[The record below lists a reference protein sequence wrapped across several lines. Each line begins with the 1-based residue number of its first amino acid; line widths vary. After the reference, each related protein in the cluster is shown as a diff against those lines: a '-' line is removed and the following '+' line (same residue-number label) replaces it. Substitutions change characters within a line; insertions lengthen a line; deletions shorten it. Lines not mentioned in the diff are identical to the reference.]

1 MRLQRA
7 LCGVALLAFSLMGVA
22 APQRVVSLDLCTD
35 WLLAL
40 HAPRT
45 QVAALSPLH
54 KRQYPVAWLGAAWPS
69 HDGSLEQILQL
80 APDLVL
86 AGEYNAPLLQ
96 RRLRQLGVRVET
108 LPLPRT
114 LQEVPAY
121 EQRVLSLLGLP
132 SERASPIPPATPTT
146 SAQHPRLLLLGA
158 NGIATGQGTLENELI
173 QQAGWRNYVAEQ
185 GYIALNLED
194 IIAHPPDA
202 IVWAA
207 PQRPALANRFAEH
220 PVLKKALP
228 AERWLR
234 TEYWRWQCPGPWT
247 WELIKQL
254 QP

>member
-1 MRLQRA
+1 MHVWRA
-7 LCGVALLAFSLMGVA
+7 LCGLLWLGFMCPSMAV
-22 APQRVVSLDLCTD
+22 PQRVLSLDLCTD
-35 WLLAL
+35 WLLAW

-45 QVAALSPLH
+45 QVVALSPLH
-54 KRQYPVAWLGAAWPS
+54 QQQYPVEWLGAAWPT
-69 HDGSLEQILQL
+69 HDGSLEHILQL

-114 LQEVPAY
+114 LQQMYAY

-132 SERASPIPPATPTT
+132 VERASPIPTMREV
-146 SAQHPRLLLLGA
+146 SAERPRLLLLGA
-158 NGIATGQGTLENELI
+158 NGIGTGQNTLENQLI
-173 QQAGWRNYVAEQ
+173 QQAGWRNYLPES
-185 GYIALNLED
+185 GYISLNLED
-194 IIAHPPDA
+194 IVAHPPDA
-202 IVWAA
+202 ILWAA

-220 PVLKKALP
+220 PVLRRAVP

-234 TEYWRWQCPGPWT
+234 SEYWRWQCPGPWT

>member
-1 MRLQRA
+1 MHVWRA
-7 LCGVALLAFSLMGVA
+7 LCGLLWLGFMCPSMAV
-22 APQRVVSLDLCTD
+22 PQRVLSLDLCTD
-35 WLLAL
+35 WLLAW

-45 QVAALSPLH
+45 QVVALSPLH
-54 KRQYPVAWLGAAWPS
+54 QQQYPVEWLGAAWPT
-69 HDGSLEQILQL
+69 HDGSLEHILQL

-114 LQEVPAY
+114 LQQMYAY

-132 SERASPIPPATPTT
+132 VERASPIPTMREV
-146 SAQHPRLLLLGA
+146 SAERPRLLLLGA
-158 NGIATGQGTLENELI
+158 NGIGTGQNTLENQLI
-173 QQAGWRNYVAEQ
+173 QQAGWRNYLPES
-185 GYIALNLED
+185 GYISLNLED
-194 IIAHPPDA
+194 IVAHPPDA
-202 IVWAA
+202 ILWAA
-207 PQRPALANRFAEH
+207 PLRPALANRFAEH
-220 PVLKKALP
+220 PVLRRAVP

-234 TEYWRWQCPGPWT
+234 SEYWRWQCPGPWT